1 VPRHRGEILNEDY
14 AGDITLTTQFPIT
27 EFEAFQ
33 FKIRELS
40 AGKLQAEI
48 IETKEMVLAI

>member
-1 VPRHRGEILNEDY
+1 MPRHRGEILNEDY